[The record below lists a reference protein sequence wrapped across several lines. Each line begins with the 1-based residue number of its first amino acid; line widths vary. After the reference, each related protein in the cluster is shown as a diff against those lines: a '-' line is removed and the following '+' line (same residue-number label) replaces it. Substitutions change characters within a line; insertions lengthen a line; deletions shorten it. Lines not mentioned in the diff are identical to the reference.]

1 MKKKRTF
8 IAAGT
13 ANDFIDVIKNYFK
26 TNDLREAAIKMGRN
40 YKFVYKIIMKA
51 RSRMEAIE
59 NEKRIRL
66 SRCKV
71 LVRQQNT

>member
-1 MKKKRTF
+1 MKDMKKKRTF
-8 IAAGT
+8 IAADGVS
-13 ANDFIDVIKNYFK
+13 DFIDVIKNYFK
-26 TNDLREAAIKMGRN
+26 TNDLREAAIRIGRN

-66 SRCKV
+66 SRCKG
-71 LVRQQNT
+71 LVR